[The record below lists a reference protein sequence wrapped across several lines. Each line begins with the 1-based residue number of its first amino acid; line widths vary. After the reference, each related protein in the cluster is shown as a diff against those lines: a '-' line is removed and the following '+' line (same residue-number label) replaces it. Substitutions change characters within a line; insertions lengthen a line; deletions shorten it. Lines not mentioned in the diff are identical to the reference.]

1 MWGSQNLKTHGGVM
15 RKLTKTLAAVSAIFV
30 LSLNAVDACD
40 LEGKTGI
47 VPDNTMFI
55 PVGLKALGG
64 ISQIQFNKIID
75 GVAKIY
81 APEVARLSG
90 KLEMVKNWNDGTV
103 NAYAHRD
110 EATGKIWYVSMFGGL
125 ARHES
130 ITPDAFA
137 MVVCHELG
145 HHLGGAPRKTD
156 ALGAIRWASNEGQ
169 ADYYASL
176 KCIRRFFQNDRNTE
190 VVKKL
195 KIPALV
201 TKKCNET
208 YPNSEESAICMRT
221 TLAGMA
227 LADFFKKLGGG
238 KTALSVSTPNKTVV
252 SRTDDNHPEAQCR
265 LDTYFQGSLCDKAIS
280 EDVSSTDIHLGTC
293 TKRNGDLVGLR
304 PKCWF
309 KEI

>member
-1 MWGSQNLKTHGGVM
+1 M
-15 RKLTKTLAAVSAIFV
+15 RKLSGTLAALLSVSMLTF
-30 LSLNAVDACD
+30 NTTYACD

-55 PVGLKALGG
+55 PVGLKASGG
-64 ISQIQFNKIID
+64 VTQIQFNKIID

-81 APEVARLSG
+81 SPVVASLSG
-90 KLEMVKNWNDGTV
+90 KLEMVKNWDDGTV

-125 ARHES
+125 ARHPS

-176 KCIRRFFQNDRNTE
+176 KCIRKFFQADRNTE
-190 VVKKL
+190 VIKKL
-195 KIPALV
+195 KVPAV
-201 TKKCNET
+201 VSKKCSDIYANA
-208 YPNSEESAICMRT
+208 EESAICVRT

-238 KTALSVSTPNKTVV
+238 KVPLSVSTPSKAVV

-265 LDTYFQGSLCDKAIS
+265 LDTYFQGSLCDKPIS
-280 EDVSSTDIHLGTC
+280 EDVSSTDVNLGTC
-293 TKRNGDLVGLR
+293 TKRNGDLLGLR